1 MRNRGCFV
9 TVDLTNSVDS
19 GRYRP
24 AAATAAGSEAV
35 VEVLAAS
42 GGDRRASFFVTG
54 ACARELPAV
63 VFSLAGRGHEIACH
77 GGRLEAAF
85 ASDRAAFTAV
95 LARSLA
101 ALEDIANQ
109 RIIGYRTA
117 EPLSPADRA
126 TPLEALADCGIAYYS
141 SVIGTK
147 PRAANTP
154 FDGYAFGNRTVY
166 EFPLRRASLPGGL
179 GIMAIGPAAFRH
191 LPVAAILKLM
201 RDASAAG
208 YAPVI
213 RLDAGRIGARHKARL
228 AAILDCFPNR
238 GPMAEAVPGLASV
251 ADLRRAALRLVA

>member
-42 GGDRRASFFVTG
+42 GGDRRASFFVTA

-126 TPLEALADCGIAYYS
+126 TPLEALADCGIAYDS
-141 SVIGTK
+141 SVSQGGSAPSPGRQTPRSMAMRSGIGRST
-147 PRAANTP
+147 
-154 FDGYAFGNRTVY
+154 
-166 EFPLRRASLPGGL
+166 S
-179 GIMAIGPAAFRH
+179 FRC
-191 LPVAAILKLM
+191 
-201 RDASAAG
+201 
-208 YAPVI
+208 
-213 RLDAGRIGARHKARL
+213 AGRACRAGW
-228 AAILDCFPNR
+228 
-238 GPMAEAVPGLASV
+238 ASWQSGRPPFV
-251 ADLRRAALRLVA
+251 ICRWPRSSS